1 MHRAKYVLVTL
12 APLTALVAVTFTASW
27 HKVLD
32 PSPRI
37 GFLAQARALA
47 EGPGTGATARL
58 IFNNRLDAAVTIL
71 LVIMVSLVVL
81 ESARVW
87 IGVLTGKREARMKE
101 SPFVATRLAMEEQG

>member
-1 MHRAKYVLVTL
+1 
-12 APLTALVAVTFTASW
+12 
-27 HKVLD
+27 
-32 PSPRI
+32 
-37 GFLAQARALA
+37 LA
-47 EGPGTGATARL
+47 EGPGTSATARL